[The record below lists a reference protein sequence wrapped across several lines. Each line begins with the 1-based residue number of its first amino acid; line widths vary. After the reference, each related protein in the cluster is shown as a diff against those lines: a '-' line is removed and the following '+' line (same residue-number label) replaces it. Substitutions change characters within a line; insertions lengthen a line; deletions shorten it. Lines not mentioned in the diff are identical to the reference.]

1 VKQIIKLSLRNI
13 KRHPGK
19 NAMIGI
25 VIFFSALMFFLS
37 SSMAERARETWRNHF
52 STTFLGRY
60 HLTSVKG
67 QERDYTIPSMK
78 LPERYL
84 PSSILEYLERNG
96 LTWSKRLKLGAAVY
110 NNETAEFEGSLAT
123 VVGMDFSSEQ
133 VRLTNLTIVE
143 GNYDPS
149 VENGVLVWDE
159 YARSLNWQ
167 VGDEVTF
174 FIKDVDDD
182 AYPYTFTITGILS
195 QHHEPGL
202 AGKGVMI
209 LFPLILADYTTL
221 AELLGVEETQVM
233 EVAVWDENPVH
244 EEALK
249 VLAGREEIQ
258 FFQAEEG
265 FGAVYGIVDFVSFMG
280 LLLESFIL
288 TILVVASL
296 NINMMGFLERRREI
310 GAMMAMGAKPR
321 WTVVLL
327 FGEMIAFST
336 VAFLVSLL
344 VYVILVAVFSAG
356 FDFGE
361 LAVMFAREPF
371 KMHVVPVSLLYAYI
385 TVAAAM
391 ILSAIYP
398 AYLTTRIDPVEVFR
412 EVDV

>member
-1 VKQIIKLSLRNI
+1 
-13 KRHPGK
+13 
-19 NAMIGI
+19 
-25 VIFFSALMFFLS
+25 
-37 SSMAERARETWRNHF
+37 
-52 STTFLGRY
+52 
-60 HLTSVKG
+60 
-67 QERDYTIPSMK
+67 
-78 LPERYL
+78 
-84 PSSILEYLERNG
+84 
-96 LTWSKRLKLGAAVY
+96 
-110 NNETAEFEGSLAT
+110 
-123 VVGMDFSSEQ
+123 
-133 VRLTNLTIVE
+133 
-143 GNYDPS
+143 
-149 VENGVLVWDE
+149 
-159 YARSLNWQ
+159 
-167 VGDEVTF
+167 
-174 FIKDVDDD
+174 
-182 AYPYTFTITGILS
+182 
-195 QHHEPGL
+195 
-202 AGKGVMI
+202 
-209 LFPLILADYTTL
+209 
-221 AELLGVEETQVM
+221 
-233 EVAVWDENPVH
+233 
-244 EEALK
+244 
-249 VLAGREEIQ
+249 
-258 FFQAEEG
+258 
-265 FGAVYGIVDFVSFMG
+265 VYGIGDFVSFMG